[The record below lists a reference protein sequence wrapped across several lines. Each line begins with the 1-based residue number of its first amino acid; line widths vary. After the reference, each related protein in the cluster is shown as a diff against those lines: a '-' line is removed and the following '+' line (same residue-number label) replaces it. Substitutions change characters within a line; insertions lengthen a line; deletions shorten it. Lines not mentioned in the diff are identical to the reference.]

1 MCPEGA
7 VPQEP
12 AMSIRHKVS
21 LALAPLLLALAGG
34 RTLLSPNPPTTRPD
48 QDSATMMEKLDAA
61 LNNMSHGLCMFGPDD
76 RLLLWNI
83 ISLRRWNYLQ
93 AFPFDKIKIDQTF
106 IAKINN
112 FQAEAIIHAILG
124 LGRALALP
132 MIAEGVETEDQR
144 AGLPCQ
150 GGIRI
155 QGYLIGRPQP
165 ITDHW
170 HLITGVAVARETAVA
185 AG

>member
-1 MCPEGA
+1 MCREGA

-21 LALAPLLLALAGG
+21 LALTPLLRSLAGG
-34 RTLLSPNPPTTRPD
+34 GALPSPNPPTMRPD

-61 LNNMSHGLCMFGPDD
+61 LNNMSRGLCMFGRDD
-76 RLLLWNI
+76 RLRLWNI
-83 ISLRRWNYLQ
+83 SSLRRWNYLP

-106 IAKINN
+106 IAKIGNN

-132 MIAEGVETEDQR
+132 VIAGGVETEDQR

-150 GGIRI
+150 GGIRNS
-155 QGYLIGRPQP
+155 GLSDRPSAA
-165 ITDHW
+165 DH
-170 HLITGVAVARETAVA
+170 
-185 AG
+185 

>member
-1 MCPEGA
+1 MTACCSGTL
-7 VPQEP
+7 P
-12 AMSIRHKVS
+12 AS
-21 LALAPLLLALAGG
+21 
-34 RTLLSPNPPTTRPD
+34 
-48 QDSATMMEKLDAA
+48 
-61 LNNMSHGLCMFGPDD
+61 
-76 RLLLWNI
+76 
-83 ISLRRWNYLQ
+83 RRWNYLQ

-132 MIAEGVETEDQR
+132 VIAWGVETEDQR
-144 AGLPCQ
+144 AFLAKEVSE
-150 GGIRI
+150 I

-165 ITDHW
+165 IADHW
-170 HLITGVAVARETAVA
+170 HLITGIAVARETAVA